1 MLGKFKSP
9 PARGVRAA
17 ITTLPVALAD
27 DDHALVRTDWDAAMA
42 WFLANATRAGH
53 SPSSIDMRRQRF
65 LAFSCWAEPYGLTPE
80 SVTPSHVKQFVDH
93 CQARNNSNFTINGK
107 LRVVKTFYNEAMTDG
122 LLPTNPAANVRRL
135 REATNT
141 VIPLTAT
148 EVKTLLSSFR
158 LNDWVELRDY
168 VITVLILD
176 SGLRATEALRVKVE
190 DVRLTEGAVF
200 IPPANAKGAKART
213 VYVGTA
219 TVRLIK
225 EWLDKRGTPCDWLFP
240 AVYVDIAGGY
250 TPLTRKA
257 YYKRLVKYG
266 QKAGILH
273 IHPHQLRHTYAIS
286 YLVNSGGDL
295 VTAARQLGHSSL
307 KVTERY
313 LNVAESNA
321 QKTLAQQHSLI
332 DQIDKSN
339 AKRTRGITTRRLGG
353 NDKGGK
359 SS

>member
-1 MLGKFKSP
+1 MRGKFKAST
-9 PARGVRAA
+9 ARGARSI
-17 ITTLPVALAD
+17 ITTLPIAIQYAD
-27 DDHALVRTDWDAAMA
+27 DDPTLVKTNWDAAMA

-53 SPSSIDMRRQRF
+53 SPASIDVRRQRF
-65 LAFSCWAEPYGLTPE
+65 LAFSRWADGLTPE
-80 SVTPSHVKQFVDH
+80 SVTIQHVKQFVDY
-93 CQARNNSNFTINGK
+93 CQSLDNSNFTINGK
-107 LRVVKTFYNEAMTDG
+107 LRVIKTFYNEAMADD
-122 LLPTNPAANVRRL
+122 LLPSNPAANVRRL
-135 REATNT
+135 REAINT
-141 VIPLTAT
+141 VIPLTTA
-148 EVKTLLSSFR
+148 EVKSLLSSFR

-168 VITVLILD
+168 LITVLILD
-176 SGLRATEALRVKVE
+176 SGLRATEALRIKVE
-190 DVRLTEGAVF
+190 DVRVAEGAVF

-213 VYVGTA
+213 VYVGQA

-225 EWLDKRGTPCDWLFP
+225 EWMEKRGTPCDWLFP
-240 AVYVDIAGGY
+240 AVYVDIAGDY

-257 YYKRLVKYG
+257 YYKRLAKYG
-266 QKAGILH
+266 AKAGIQH

-321 QKTLAQQHSLI
+321 QKTLAQQHSLM

-339 AKRTRGITTRRLGG
+339 AKRTRGTTTRRL
-353 NDKGGK
+353 DKGDK
-359 SS
+359 